1 MSVKETPLMKQ
12 YNQIKQ
18 KYPDTVLFFR
28 MGDFFETF
36 HDDAV
41 ITAKICGIILTK
53 RNNGAGADTPLAG
66 FPHHQLDSYLP
77 KMVKAGYRVA
87 VCEQLEDPKMAK
99 GLVKRGVV
107 EVVTPGVAFYD
118 KLLETKSNNF
128 VAGVY
133 LKNDKAYRRLCG
145 LAVADISTGEF
156 HCCEVPF
163 TELKDLI
170 TTLSPSELIISK
182 NQKDDLTKEVEKLP
196 NKPLLTKRED
206 WIFDYDFSRDILL
219 RHFKTQSLKGFG
231 IDEMTVGISA
241 AGCVL
246 NYLSEIQLNNIN
258 HIKSINRLDTGR
270 FMSLDPTARR
280 NLEITFSSHSDG
292 ALISVIDRTTTAM
305 GGRLLK
311 KWVSMPLK
319 NLDSIL
325 ERQNCVSSLF
335 DNIEINHNLKEL
347 MQGIGDI
354 DRLISKISSGRANP
368 RDCTALKNS
377 LCIIPKL
384 QVTLSSIDNLTLKNL
399 SDKFVN
405 TMSIV
410 ELIDSALCEEPTI
423 QLGSG
428 EVFKNGYNEKLDSY
442 IEAKNSGKDWIK
454 KFQEEERQKTDINSL
469 KVGFNNVFG
478 YYIEVTKIHSNKV
491 PDYYER
497 KQTLTNAERYTTPEL
512 KEIETKII
520 GAEEGILELEQALF
534 SELRLKI
541 SERISDIQQNSLLIA
556 NLDCINGLA
565 RIARE
570 NDYVKPELN
579 ESGTIEING
588 GRHPVVE
595 KLLPVGEK
603 FSPNDSFI
611 DNGSEQIHI
620 ITGPNMSGKSC
631 YLRQVAV
638 IALLAQIGAYV
649 PAKAARIGIVD
660 KIFTRVGAQDNLTAG
675 ESTFLVEMQE
685 AANILNN
692 ATDKSLIL
700 LDEVGRG
707 TATFDGI
714 SIAWAI
720 SEFLHNSI
728 GARTLFAT
736 HYHELNELAE
746 KYEKIVN
753 YRVEVIETGSN
764 IIFSH
769 KVSRGSSDY
778 SFGIHVAKMA
788 GLPYDV
794 ITRAN
799 EIMEGFKSEAG
810 KSNNDKSQNI
820 NTNSIKKVESTPSDG
835 QLAIFEFRDDALR
848 KKIASIN
855 IDSITPLQAFNILAE
870 LKKEAGV

>member
-1 MSVKETPLMKQ
+1 
-12 YNQIKQ
+12 
-18 KYPDTVLFFR
+18 
-28 MGDFFETF
+28 
-36 HDDAV
+36 
-41 ITAKICGIILTK
+41 
-53 RNNGAGADTPLAG
+53 
-66 FPHHQLDSYLP
+66 
-77 KMVKAGYRVA
+77 
-87 VCEQLEDPKMAK
+87 
-99 GLVKRGVV
+99 
-107 EVVTPGVAFYD
+107 
-118 KLLETKSNNF
+118 
-128 VAGVY
+128 
-133 LKNDKAYRRLCG
+133 
-145 LAVADISTGEF
+145 
-156 HCCEVPF
+156 
-163 TELKDLI
+163 
-170 TTLSPSELIISK
+170 
-182 NQKDDLTKEVEKLP
+182 
-196 NKPLLTKRED
+196 
-206 WIFDYDFSRDILL
+206 
-219 RHFKTQSLKGFG
+219 
-231 IDEMTVGISA
+231 
-241 AGCVL
+241 
-246 NYLSEIQLNNIN
+246 
-258 HIKSINRLDTGR
+258 
-270 FMSLDPTARR
+270 
-280 NLEITFSSHSDG
+280 
-292 ALISVIDRTTTAM
+292 
-305 GGRLLK
+305 
-311 KWVSMPLK
+311 
-319 NLDSIL
+319 
-325 ERQNCVSSLF
+325 
-335 DNIEINHNLKEL
+335 
-347 MQGIGDI
+347 
-354 DRLISKISSGRANP
+354 
-368 RDCTALKNS
+368 
-377 LCIIPKL
+377 
-384 QVTLSSIDNLTLKNL
+384 
-399 SDKFVN
+399 
-405 TMSIV
+405 
-410 ELIDSALCEEPTI
+410 
-423 QLGSG
+423 
-428 EVFKNGYNEKLDSY
+428 
-442 IEAKNSGKDWIK
+442 
-454 KFQEEERQKTDINSL
+454 
-469 KVGFNNVFG
+469 
-478 YYIEVTKIHSNKV
+478 
-491 PDYYER
+491 
-497 KQTLTNAERYTTPEL
+497 
-512 KEIETKII
+512 
-520 GAEEGILELEQALF
+520 
-534 SELRLKI
+534 
-541 SERISDIQQNSLLIA
+541 
-556 NLDCINGLA
+556 
-565 RIARE
+565 
-570 NDYVKPELN
+570 YVKPELN
-579 ESGTIEING
+579 ESGTIEIKG

-603 FSPNDSFI
+603 FSPNDTFI

-820 NTNSIKKVESTPSDG
+820 NTKSIKKVESTPSDG